1 MLIGSFRNIRLRETL
16 FREPASSMLPSLLPN
31 VFPNMRGS
39 GGACGL
45 LRVPLAKLPA
55 APACS
60 FPHATTSTF
69 LSDWPSTLDKRPAL
83 RRRNACGRINPTWDS
98 GLALDDAPAL
108 PVLSD
113 AVCLMGLPFASSKS
127 IARLTSCSARGQV
140 SMILLGHGD
149 AQVNGEAFGS
159 AIGRVYGTA
168 HLSGDEVVNGDR
180 SS

>member
-1 MLIGSFRNIRLRETL
+1 MVEVVLIGSFRNIRLRETL
-16 FREPASSMLPSLLPN
+16 FRETPAMPRACSSLLPN

-69 LSDWPSTLDKRPAL
+69 SSDWPSTLDKRPAL

-140 SMILLGHGD
+140 SMTP
-149 AQVNGEAFGS
+149 
-159 AIGRVYGTA
+159 GTSRFSHPQWRA
-168 HLSGDEVVNGDR
+168 RKAEYRSRCTGAVVP
-180 SS
+180 SPK